1 MNKIFL
7 DGRRMENPTQAHDYL
22 KEALNFAD
30 YYGENLD
37 ALWDELT
44 SLSRPVTVVFLYRGK
59 MLDNLGV
66 YGKKLMDTFRQ
77 ASKENPHLI
86 LKEKNWRFL

>member
-7 DGRRMENPTQAHDYL
+7 DGRRMDNPAQTHDYL

-44 SLSRPVTVVFLYRGK
+44 SIGRPITVVFLYRAK
-59 MLDNLGV
+59 MLESLGI
-66 YGKKLMDTFRQ
+66 YGKKLLDTFRQ
-77 ASKENPHLI
+77 AAKENPHLI
-86 LKEKNWRFL
+86 FKEKNWRFF